1 MGEDKRITKYV
12 DEAMYTAEPID
23 TSAGPQVHLVSMTSD
38 PLASVAIF
46 SAMYEGKVKRSAA
59 DVTDDER
66 AYYLQQMMKTKLK
79 APLETIH
86 FHFMFEGVTRAF
98 THQHVRQ
105 RTAVYSQESMRF
117 AVKETMPVGLPPSLQ
132 GTLGLLEWGQKH
144 FGLRDNVTAEE
155 WQAAFDRELSD
166 EQKNRLDWD
175 EAVHTVEVAYNRMI
189 ARGMPAEEARG
200 LAPTNVLTRIN
211 YDTNL
216 RNLLDHAGNR
226 LCTQAQFEWRQVL
239 SGVVQAIREHYIY
252 DTRYIKMQDEWDPY
266 SLSQDEEEY
275 ARRTE
280 SIRREYAAIASLL
293 KPVCYQTGQCVFNA
307 DFDRKCSIR
316 SRVDANHDIN
326 RPSSEWEFEYDKV
339 DPTEVMTYNPELR
352 TARDAHGTPKFI
364 DAIRPEEWLLDPGAA
379 R

>member
-1 MGEDKRITKYV
+1 MIFGGAV
-12 DEAMYTAEPID
+12 L
-23 TSAGPQVHLVSMTSD
+23 LVLIAV
-38 PLASVAIF
+38 PLASTPFPGLNKAVRSSAILGGINSVMPEQAQALS
-46 SAMYEGKVKRSAA
+46 SA
-59 DVTDDER
+59 
-66 AYYLQQMMKTKLK
+66 
-79 APLETIH
+79 
-86 FHFMFEGVTRAF
+86 
-98 THQHVRQ
+98 
-105 RTAVYSQESMRF
+105 
-117 AVKETMPVGLPPSLQ
+117 
-132 GTLGLLEWGQKH
+132 
-144 FGLRDNVTAEE
+144 LRDTLDTSGFPNV
-155 WQAAFDRELSD
+155 L
-166 EQKNRLDWD
+166 
-175 EAVHTVEVAYNRMI
+175 
-189 ARGMPAEEARG
+189 GG